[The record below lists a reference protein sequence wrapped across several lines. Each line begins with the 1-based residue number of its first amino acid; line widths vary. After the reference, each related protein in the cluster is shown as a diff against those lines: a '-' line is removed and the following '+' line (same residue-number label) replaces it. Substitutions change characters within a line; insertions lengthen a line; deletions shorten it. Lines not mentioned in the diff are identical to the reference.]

1 MLLIGPPGSGKTH
14 FVLGA
19 LEAAVREGRAAESK
33 LIVPTASMARHLL
46 HTLAR
51 RGLVVP
57 GNLVKTIAEVVRAAT
72 PGAREVSPAMEA
84 WLLKEALRQASPA
97 EFSGLEA
104 SLGLR
109 RRIAE
114 SMREFWAAGADNLQ
128 LDRLAKSSLQRA
140 FLAVFRRYEEMLAEA
155 GPVHRNQRIA
165 QAAAAFRR
173 GGLGPV
179 KRVYLDG
186 FVRFTKQEQAF
197 VEALAEQS
205 ESIVIT
211 LPDGLA
217 PYPFQAMGSRFLPN
231 AVRPAPAPEIVAAA
245 SPRDEALEIA
255 RRILADGRPL
265 QQFGIVLRSQSQYA
279 PLIEEVFGALRIP
292 FRMFSNRKLADH
304 GVVRYLRRWLAAVGD
319 GFPVEAVL
327 ELICSPLSP
336 VGGFTDAFDFA
347 VRRKL
352 PGAGLDL
359 LRAEAGE
366 RAPILKLLDRL
377 AACGEWPRE
386 TRSGREWAQA
396 VRGLRNALLRR
407 MKPVPAA
414 APERMLAM
422 KERAR
427 AEALFD
433 AALDAAAELGPGP
446 ADEPIAF
453 AAFIERLDETL
464 EATPLATPDD
474 RRDVVHVLSVHE
486 ARQWALPVVFVCG
499 LVEGWFPRKP
509 AQDVF
514 FPDADRARLAK
525 RGIALRTAAE
535 RAAEEKFLYRMALT
549 RATQK
554 LVITYPQA
562 DESGNPLLRSFF
574 LNRAGDE
581 APAMRVSSPV
591 AARVPP
597 PVGAEG
603 LKEQALAAVAERNPQ
618 FSPSGLDTFLQ
629 CPYRYFAGSTLRLRG
644 RPDAAEFRFGAQMS
658 GSIVHQ
664 TIGRWIREGGSIRE
678 ILDSVWERALAQA
691 HLRLDFRAALI
702 RGNMRA
708 DLERFAQEAAAAPA
722 KEKIEEQTESSIE
735 YALDGLEP
743 PALICGRVDRYEIDG
758 EERCFVIDYKYS
770 SPGSVKS
777 LRKGHEK
784 GEQLQLPLYILGV
797 QRKHGARLGGMA
809 LCGVRGVTSYAGWSA
824 VEGYPHDSVAYRSE
838 GELQLLVESARAAAA
853 KIVSEVRGGAV
864 EAAPRDTGVCKRLC
878 EYKTVCRIDWKAARR
893 ADEADA

>member
-14 FVLGA
+14 FVLEA

-33 LIVPTASMARHLL
+33 LIVPTTSMARHLL

-57 GNLVKTIAEVVRAAT
+57 GNLVQTIAEVVQAAA
-72 PGAREVSPAMEA
+72 PGAREASPAMEA
-84 WLLKEALRQASPA
+84 YLLREALRQISPA
-97 EFSGLEA
+97 AFSGLEA
-104 SLGLR
+104 SSGLR
-109 RRIAE
+109 RRIAQ
-114 SMREFWAAGADNLQ
+114 SAQEFWAAGADNLQ
-128 LDRLAKSSLQRA
+128 LDGLVKSGLQRA
-140 FLAVFRRYEEMLAEA
+140 FLEVFRRFEEMLAEA
-155 GPVHRNQRIA
+155 GLVHRNQRIA

-173 GGLGPV
+173 SGLGPV

-211 LPDGLA
+211 MPDGLA
-217 PYPFQAMGSRFLPN
+217 PYPFQQMGSRFLPSGR
-231 AVRPAPAPEIVAAA
+231 RPAPSPEIVAAA
-245 SPRDEALEIA
+245 SPRDEVLEVA
-255 RRILADGRPL
+255 RRILADERPL
-265 QQFGIVLRSQSQYA
+265 RQFGIVLRSQPQYA
-279 PLIEEVFGALRIP
+279 PLIEEIFGALRIP
-292 FRMFSNRKLADH
+292 FRMRSERKLAGH
-304 GVVRYLRRWLAAVGD
+304 GVVRYLRRWLGAVGE
-319 GFPVEAVL
+319 GFPAEAVL
-327 ELICSPLSP
+327 ELVCSPLSP
-336 VGGFTDAFDFA
+336 VGGFTDVFDFA
-347 VRRKL
+347 VRQKL
-352 PGAGLDL
+352 PGDGLDF
-359 LRAEAGE
+359 LRAEASG
-366 RAPILKLLDRL
+366 RADILKLLDAL
-377 AACGEWPRE
+377 PVPGEWPRR
-386 TRSGREWAQA
+386 TRSGRQWAQDA
-396 VRGLRNALLRR
+396 RQLCSRLLKR
-407 MKPVPAA
+407 MKPVPDVE
-414 APERMLAM
+414 PQRLLAM

-427 AEALFD
+427 AEAQFD
-433 AALDAAAELGPGP
+433 AALDAAADLGLET

-453 AAFIERLDETL
+453 EAFVERLDEAL
-464 EATPLATPDD
+464 AATPLAAPDD
-474 RRDVVHVLSVHE
+474 RREVVQVLTAYE

-514 FPDADRARLAK
+514 FPDADRARLVK
-525 RGIALRTAAE
+525 CGIALRTAADG
-535 RAAEEKFLYRMALT
+535 AADEKFLYRMALT

-574 LNRAGDE
+574 LGRAGGD
-581 APAMRVSSPV
+581 APAVRVSSPA

-597 PVGAEG
+597 PVGADG
-603 LKEQALAAVAERNPQ
+603 LKERSLAAVAERNAQ

-629 CPYRYFAGSTLRLRG
+629 CPYRYFAGNTLRLRG

-658 GSIVHQ
+658 GSIVHE
-664 TIGRWIREGGSIRE
+664 TISRWIREGGSIRE
-678 ILDSVWERALAQA
+678 ILDSVWARALTQA

-708 DLERFAQEAAAAPA
+708 DLERFAQESAAVSA

-743 PALICGRVDRYEIDG
+743 PALICGRIDRYAIDG

-770 SPGSVKS
+770 SPGSIKS

-784 GEQLQLPLYILGV
+784 GEQLQLPLYMLGV
-797 QRKHGARLGGMA
+797 RQKHGARLGGMA
-809 LCGVRGVTSYAGWSA
+809 LCGVRGATSYAGWSA
-824 VEGYPHDSVAYRSE
+824 VKGYPHDSVAYSPDMVR
-838 GELQLLVESARAAAA
+838 LLAANAREVAARV
-853 KIVSEVRGGAV
+853 IREVRGGAV
-864 EAAPRDTGVCKRLC
+864 EAAPRDTNVCKRFC
-878 EYKTVCRIDWKAARR
+878 EYKGVCRIDWNAARR